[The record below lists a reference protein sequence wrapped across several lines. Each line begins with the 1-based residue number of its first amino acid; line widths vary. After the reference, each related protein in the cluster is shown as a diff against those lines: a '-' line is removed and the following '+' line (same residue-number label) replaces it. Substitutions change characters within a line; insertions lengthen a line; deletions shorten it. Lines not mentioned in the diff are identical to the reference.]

1 MITVHHLENSR
12 SLRIVWMLEELGID
26 YQIKHYKRDS
36 KTMLAP
42 AELKAIHPLGKSPA
56 ITDGETTIVES
67 GAIIEYLA
75 RRYGGEAWQPPA
87 DDSRWLEERYWLHYA
102 EGSLMPLLVMKLIFG
117 RIPQSPMPFFAKPI
131 ARGISGKVI
140 GSFIDPQLDTHL
152 AQIEQH
158 LSANT
163 WFTGDTPGCADI
175 MMSFP
180 LQAASARANLD
191 HYPGIRRF
199 LEQMEQRPAY
209 QRAVDKAGPLSPMR

>member
-75 RRYGGEAWQPPA
+75 HG
-87 DDSRWLEERYWLHYA
+87 
-102 EGSLMPLLVMKLIFG
+102 
-117 RIPQSPMPFFAKPI
+117 KPRPTTH
-131 ARGISGKVI
+131 AGLKSVI
-140 GSFIDPQLDTHL
+140 GCT
-152 AQIEQH
+152 
-158 LSANT
+158 
-163 WFTGDTPGCADI
+163 TP
-175 MMSFP
+175 
-180 LQAASARANLD
+180 
-191 HYPGIRRF
+191 
-199 LEQMEQRPAY
+199 
-209 QRAVDKAGPLSPMR
+209 KAH

>member
-87 DDSRWLEERYWLHYA
+87 DDSRWLEERYWLH
-102 EGSLMPLLVMKLIFG
+102 
-117 RIPQSPMPFFAKPI
+117 
-131 ARGISGKVI
+131 
-140 GSFIDPQLDTHL
+140 
-152 AQIEQH
+152 
-158 LSANT
+158 
-163 WFTGDTPGCADI
+163 
-175 MMSFP
+175 
-180 LQAASARANLD
+180 
-191 HYPGIRRF
+191 
-199 LEQMEQRPAY
+199 
-209 QRAVDKAGPLSPMR
+209 